1 MGIASGETITE
12 APMTQRL
19 SLTDR
24 STCEEGPAPPYT
36 TLDRPVQVILAFFL
50 REITRAPSVQSVI
63 QSGASLTAIRRPV
76 KGNVA

>member
-24 STCEEGPAPPYT
+24 SMCGKALPSLYT
-36 TLDRPVQVILAFFL
+36 TVDRPVRAILAFFL
-50 REITRAPSVQSVI
+50 KRITRAPSAQPVVELV
-63 QSGASLTAIRRPV
+63 ACLTANKRPV

>member
-24 STCEEGPAPPYT
+24 STCGKTPPPLYST
-36 TLDRPVQVILAFFL
+36 VDRPVRAILAFFL
-50 REITRAPSVQSVI
+50 KRITRAP
-63 QSGASLTAIRRPV
+63 
-76 KGNVA
+76 

>member
-24 STCEEGPAPPYT
+24 STCEEGPAPSIYHG
-36 TLDRPVQVILAFFL
+36 RPA
-50 REITRAPSVQSVI
+50 
-63 QSGASLTAIRRPV
+63 QSGPFISVSSLIDARRELLV
-76 KGNVA
+76 KHLTLLSKNQGLR